1 MTAVDSDFTSE
12 CIDCTDIA
20 DIITGVDSQLGVL
33 DIFRVISIHIQC
45 EAVIFF
51 RLECA
56 AASSIID
63 RQIAIIA
70 HRDQRP

>member
-1 MTAVDSDFTSE
+1 MTTVDRNFTSE
-12 CIDCTDIA
+12 CIDSTDIA
-20 DIITGVDSQLGVL
+20 DIITVVDSQLGVL
-33 DIFRVISIHIQC
+33 DIIRVISINIQC

-63 RQIAIIA
+63 RQIAIVA

>member
-1 MTAVDSDFTSE
+1 MTTVDRDLTGE
-12 CIDCTDIA
+12 RIDCTDIA
-20 DIITGVDSQLGVL
+20 NVIASVDSQLGVL
-33 DIFRVISIHIQC
+33 DILCVIGIHIQC
-45 EAVIFF
+45 KAVIFF

-63 RQIAIIA
+63 CQITIVA